1 MAEDPVQ
8 IQLAAAAAGGGKQQ
22 GPRGLGRGLSALLG
36 EGEPQPPPTV
46 AAAAAAAADVPD
58 SSARSRVLPLA
69 FLKPNRLQP
78 RRFFDA
84 GELKELA
91 DSIKE
96 KGILQPILVRPT
108 DGPDSYE
115 IVAGERR
122 WRAAQ
127 LAKLHEVPVVIRP
140 LTDNES
146 LEIAIIENV
155 QRAGLNAIE
164 EAMGYQ
170 ELINRFSYTQEQLSD
185 VIGKSRPHI
194 ANMLRLL
201 KLPDSIKEMITDGR
215 LSAGHARTLVG
226 APNAEQLA
234 TEIVSGGLNVR
245 EAEKKV
251 ATGPKRTVAKKPTKD
266 ADTKALEASV
276 SNSLGMT
283 VQIEHKGEKG
293 GVVQI
298 HYKNLEQLDEIMRR
312 LNTFVEVD

>member
-1 MAEDPVQ
+1 MADETTQ
-8 IQLAAAAAGGGKQQ
+8 AHRNLSAAKAQ

-36 EGEPQPPPTV
+36 EGEPD
-46 AAAAAAAADVPD
+46 AAGEAESGAK
-58 SSARSRVLPLA
+58 SRLLPVA
-69 FLKPNRLQP
+69 FLKPNRFQP

-91 DSIKE
+91 DSIRE
-96 KGILQPILVRPT
+96 KGVLQPILVRPT
-108 DGPDSYE
+108 ETKDSYE

-127 LAKLHEVPVVIRP
+127 LAKLHEVPVLVRSFS
-140 LTDNES
+140 DGES

-164 EAMGYQ
+164 EALGYQ
-170 ELINRFSYTQEQLSD
+170 ELINRFTYTQEQLSD

-226 APNAEQLA
+226 VPNPEQLA
-234 TEIVSGGLNVR
+234 KEILAGGLNVR
-245 EAEKKV
+245 QAEKK
-251 ATGPKRTVAKKPTKD
+251 AAAPKAPPKKATKD
-266 ADTKALEASV
+266 ADTKALETSV
-276 SNSLGMT
+276 SNSLGMN
-283 VQIEHKGEKG
+283 VEIENKGER
-293 GVVQI
+293 GVVKI

>member
-1 MAEDPVQ
+1 MADETPQ
-8 IQLAAAAAGGGKQQ
+8 PRHPNPKAQ

-36 EGEPQPPPTV
+36 EDEPEPAGE
-46 AAAAAAAADVPD
+46 ADGIG
-58 SSARSRVLPLA
+58 RSRLLPVA
-69 FLKPNRLQP
+69 FLKPNRFQP

-91 DSIKE
+91 ASIKE
-96 KGILQPILVRPT
+96 KGVLQPILVRPT
-108 DGPDSYE
+108 ESRDSYE

-127 LAKLHEVPVVIRP
+127 LAKLHEVPVIVRT
-140 LTDNES
+140 LSDGES

-164 EAMGYQ
+164 EALGYQ
-170 ELINRFSYTQEQLSD
+170 ELINKFTYTQEQLSD

-201 KLPDSIKEMITDGR
+201 KLPDSVREMITDGR

-226 APNAEQLA
+226 VPNSEQLA
-234 TEIVSGGLNVR
+234 KEILSAGLNVR
-245 EAEKKV
+245 QAEKKAAAPKGPPKKKV
-251 ATGPKRTVAKKPTKD
+251 AKD
-266 ADTKALEASV
+266 ADTKALESSV
-276 SNSLGMT
+276 SNSLGMN
-283 VQIEHKGEKG
+283 VEIEHKGAKG
-293 GVVQI
+293 GLVKI
-298 HYKNLEQLDEIMRR
+298 HYKSLEQLDEIMRR

>member
-1 MAEDPVQ
+1 MADD
-8 IQLAAAAAGGGKQQ
+8 AAQRNLNPKAQ

-36 EGEPQPPPTV
+36 EGDAIPVTP
-46 AAAAAAAADVPD
+46 AAAAAAAPSEAPD
-58 SSARSRVLPLA
+58 SGTGRSRQLPVA
-69 FLKPNRLQP
+69 FLKPNRFQP

-96 KGILQPILVRPT
+96 KGVLQPILVRPT
-108 DGPDSYE
+108 ESKDSFE

-127 LAKLHEVPVVIRP
+127 LAKLHEVPVIVRN
-140 LTDNES
+140 LSDGES

-164 EAMGYQ
+164 EALGYH
-170 ELINRFSYTQEQLSD
+170 ELIGKFTYTQEQLSD
-185 VIGKSRPHI
+185 VIGKSRSHI

-226 APNAEQLA
+226 TPNPEQLA
-234 TEIVSGGLNVR
+234 KEILAGGLNVR
-245 EAEKKV
+245 QAEKK
-251 ATGPKRTVAKKPTKD
+251 ASAPKAPPKPSTKD

-276 SNSLGMT
+276 SNSLGMN
-283 VQIEHKGEKG
+283 VEIDHKGAKG
-293 GVVQI
+293 GQVKI

>member
-1 MAEDPVQ
+1 MDDGLQ
-8 IQLAAAAAGGGKQQ
+8 RNLAAAKAQ

-36 EGEPQPPPTV
+36 EGEPQPAV
-46 AAAAAAAADVPD
+46 ANVEQADG
-58 SSARSRVLPLA
+58 STKSRMLPVA
-69 FLKPNRLQP
+69 FLKPNKFQP

-84 GELKELA
+84 NELKELA

-96 KGILQPILVRPT
+96 KGVLQPILVRPT
-108 DGPDSYE
+108 DNKESFE

-127 LAKLHEVPVVIRP
+127 LAKLHEIPVIIRP
-140 LTDNES
+140 MSDGES

-164 EAMGYQ
+164 EAIGYQ
-170 ELINRFSYTQEQLSD
+170 ELISKFSYTQEKLSD

-194 ANMLRLL
+194 ANMMRLL
-201 KLPDSIKEMITDGR
+201 KLPDSVKEMITDGR

-226 APNAEQLA
+226 TPNPEQLA
-234 TEIVSGGLNVR
+234 KEILSGGLNVR
-245 EAEKKV
+245 QAEKKASAPKGAPKKK
-251 ATGPKRTVAKKPTKD
+251 ATTKD
-266 ADTKALEASV
+266 ADTKALESSV
-276 SNSLGMT
+276 SNSLGMS
-283 VQIEHKGEKG
+283 VEIENKGERGIVK
-293 GVVQI
+293 I

>member
-1 MAEDPVQ
+1 MDDGLQ
-8 IQLAAAAAGGGKQQ
+8 RNLAAAKAQ

-36 EGEPQPPPTV
+36 EGEPQPV
-46 AAAAAAAADVPD
+46 APAAPANAEPAADG
-58 SSARSRVLPLA
+58 ATKSRTLPIA
-69 FLKPNRLQP
+69 FLKPNKFQP

-84 GELKELA
+84 NELKELA

-96 KGILQPILVRPT
+96 KGVLQPILVRPT
-108 DGPDSYE
+108 DNKESFE

-127 LAKLHEVPVVIRP
+127 LAKLHEIPVIIRP
-140 LTDNES
+140 MSDGES

-164 EAMGYQ
+164 EALGYQ
-170 ELINRFSYTQEQLSD
+170 ELISKFSYTQEKLSD

-194 ANMLRLL
+194 ANMMRLL
-201 KLPDSIKEMITDGR
+201 KLPDSVKEMITDGR

-226 APNAEQLA
+226 TPNPEQLA
-234 TEIVSGGLNVR
+234 KEILSGGLNVR
-245 EAEKKV
+245 QAEKK
-251 ATGPKRTVAKKPTKD
+251 ASAPKSPIKKKTKD
-266 ADTKALEASV
+266 ADTKALESSV
-276 SNSLGMT
+276 SNSLGMN
-283 VQIEHKGEKG
+283 VEIENKGERGIVK
-293 GVVQI
+293 I

>member
-1 MAEDPVQ
+1 MADEALQ
-8 IQLAAAAAGGGKQQ
+8 RNLAAAKAQ

-36 EGEPQPPPTV
+36 EGEPQPPQSVSPV
-46 AAAAAAAADVPD
+46 GVEPPD
-58 SSARSRVLPLA
+58 GSTKSRMLPIA
-69 FLKPNRLQP
+69 FLKPNKFQP

-84 GELKELA
+84 NELKELA

-96 KGILQPILVRPT
+96 KGVLQPILVRPT
-108 DGPDSYE
+108 DSKESFE

-127 LAKLHEVPVVIRP
+127 LAKLHEIPVIIRP
-140 LTDNES
+140 MSDGES

-164 EAMGYQ
+164 EALGYQ
-170 ELINRFSYTQEQLSD
+170 ELISRFSYTQEKLSD

-194 ANMLRLL
+194 ANMMRLL
-201 KLPDSIKEMITDGR
+201 KLPDSVKEMITEGR

-226 APNAEQLA
+226 TPNPEHLA
-234 TEIVSGGLNVR
+234 KEILSGGLNVR
-245 EAEKKV
+245 QAEKK
-251 ATGPKRTVAKKPTKD
+251 ASAPKGPPKKKAKD
-266 ADTKALEASV
+266 ADTKALETSV
-276 SNSLGMT
+276 SNSLGMN
-283 VQIEHKGEKG
+283 VEIENKGERGTVK
-293 GVVQI
+293 I

>member
-1 MAEDPVQ
+1 MADDAPQ
-8 IQLAAAAAGGGKQQ
+8 RNPPATNPKSQ

-36 EGEPQPPPTV
+36 EGEPEQP
-46 AAAAAAAADVPD
+46 AEADGGGP
-58 SSARSRVLPLA
+58 RQRQLPVA
-69 FLKPNRLQP
+69 FLKPNRFQP

-96 KGILQPILVRPT
+96 KGVLQPILVRPAET
-108 DGPDSYE
+108 KDSYE

-127 LAKLHEVPVVIRP
+127 LAKLHEIPVIIRN
-140 LTDNES
+140 LSDGES

-164 EAMGYQ
+164 EALGYQ
-170 ELINRFSYTQEQLSD
+170 ELINKFTYTQEQLSD
-185 VIGKSRPHI
+185 VIGKSRSHI
-194 ANMLRLL
+194 ANMIRLL
-201 KLPDSIKEMITDGR
+201 KLPDSIREMITDGR

-226 APNAEQLA
+226 APNPEQLA
-234 TEIVSGGLNVR
+234 KEILSGGLNVR
-245 EAEKKV
+245 QAEKK
-251 ATGPKRTVAKKPTKD
+251 AAAPKGTPKKTAAKD
-266 ADTKALEASV
+266 ADTKALESSV

-283 VQIEHKGEKG
+283 VEIEHKGTRGLVK
-293 GVVQI
+293 I